1 MAASGSVTYVAKD
14 ILPAAGWLV
23 SCGLAA
29 VLIGGSVPFPA
40 SAQQS
45 EQGAQARAVQA
56 DLQALGHN
64 PGGVDGRWGRQSVQ
78 ALLRFQRAEGLP
90 PTGHAD
96 LPTVTRLRERRQAA
110 TGVAPYA
117 LKKSTV
123 NAPST
128 GSPVTLLPTLAFPA
142 VEVGTRPA
150 PTVGDGP
157 GEAVSSTRPEG
168 GRVASSDQPLPSPP
182 GIVPPGIPATGEVSA
197 LDRPHHAPTAVATDT
212 GKPAFWDPG
221 RLHVAPAIV
230 AAALAAVAVL
240 ALWALRR
247 RSRPGTHL
255 PATSAGISNDAP
267 PRLPDVDE
275 PPVLICEAA
284 AVPPQPDRQAGP
296 PQDTAASPAV
306 QNVEG
311 APRHRRSLL
320 RRRGRRSRW

>member
-1 MAASGSVTYVAKD
+1 MQIFAPDHSSGLDGPSWLWTGSWFGPTTWRRVGRRD
-14 ILPAAGWLV
+14 AGPGTDGCERECDLRGQGHTLGGRV
-23 SCGLAA
+23 VDLMRVGSR
-29 VLIGGSVPFPA
+29 LIGGSVPFPA

-90 PTGHAD
+90 LTGRAD

-117 LKKSTV
+117 RRNSTV
-123 NAPST
+123 NAPSPVRQ
-128 GSPVTLLPTLAFPA
+128 SPCFRRRLFRCRGGNEARPI
-142 VEVGTRPA
+142 VG
-150 PTVGDGP
+150 GGP

-168 GRVASSDQPLPSPP
+168 GRVASSDEPLPSPP
-182 GIVPPGIPATGEVSA
+182 GIVPPGIPANGEVLT
-197 LDRPHHAPTAVATDT
+197 LDRPHHAPTAVVTDT
-212 GKPAFWDPG
+212 RKPAFWNFG

-230 AAALAAVAVL
+230 AAAVAVV

-255 PATSAGISNDAP
+255 PATSAGISDDAP
-267 PRLPDVDE
+267 R
-275 PPVLICEAA
+275 
-284 AVPPQPDRQAGP
+284 
-296 PQDTAASPAV
+296 ASPMS
-306 QNVEG
+306 
-311 APRHRRSLL
+311 RSLP
-320 RRRGRRSRW
+320 S